1 MHKETPKYVQIQQD
15 KLHFWRQM
23 HVTSNT
29 QNDTH
34 ELEGIVHHFEEI
46 IKTLSR
52 QIISLEKEMCSIKKS
67 MLVKSAFK
75 CEEWNYNASTE
86 TVFKCHVISKH
97 KYLSKTLKR
106 VGRESILNDPLKF
119 DEDIERKKGQSGYLS
134 SQLL

>member
-1 MHKETPKYVQIQQD
+1 
-15 KLHFWRQM
+15 M

-75 CEEWNYNASTE
+75 CEECNTMLDLKQSLSATLLPN
-86 TVFKCHVISKH
+86 ISIYPK
-97 KYLSKTLKR
+97 
-106 VGRESILNDPLKF
+106 P
-119 DEDIERKKGQSGYLS
+119 
-134 SQLL
+134 